1 MKLIF
6 KKKKYFKDIGE
17 IKDALFE
24 IFKRKIRAS
33 SNSDYNSAHFYQ
45 FLFSKVSKGRFYAK
59 VTISL
64 HFHQGGGG
72 GSGYH
77 KQQHRGGQEQRGF
90 QSNNGHSSDHWSQ
103 GHNGGY
109 QKQRN
114 GGRNGG
120 AYNDD
125 SRSHN
130 GGVDYIFTFFV
141 TKLWPT

>member
-1 MKLIF
+1 M
-6 KKKKYFKDIGE
+6 
-17 IKDALFE
+17 
-24 IFKRKIRAS
+24 S
-33 SNSDYNSAHFYQ
+33 SSEYNSAYFCQ
-45 FLFSKVSKGRFYAK
+45 TLFSILSKGQFYAK
-59 VTISL
+59 VTISP

-120 AYNDD
+120 AYSDD
-125 SRSHN
+125 FRSHN
-130 GGVDYIFTFFV
+130 GGVGYIFTFYAVAPLTWVPWVPRNPSIFEQ
-141 TKLWPT
+141 